1 MLVDTDPELV
11 QNVLSSSLKKMGD
24 AIILAATGLWDG
36 TRQPGGTYS
45 MGLAEGA
52 VGLADNDNYQ
62 KLVPEDV
69 RAQLE
74 DIVSK
79 VISGEITVD
88 TAYTMETAEVEA
100 LRESV
105 KP

>member
-1 MLVDTDPELV
+1 
-11 QNVLSSSLKKMGD
+11 
-24 AIILAATGLWDG
+24 
-36 TRQPGGTYS
+36 

-52 VGLADNDNYQ
+52 VGLADNDNFQ
-62 KLVPEDV
+62 TLTTEET

-79 VISGEITVD
+79 VVSGEITVD